1 MTKCIVYGL
10 AAAAMAVS
18 LAACKTTGDVDPQPI
33 VKTVE
38 VKVPVAVPC
47 KALEQLGVEP
57 FYPDTNKALQ
67 GTADIFEQVRLLMA
81 GRLMR
86 IQRLDEYVTAR
97 ADCPK

>member
-1 MTKCIVYGL
+1 MTKIIVYGL
-10 AAAAMAVS
+10 AVAAMAVC
-18 LAACKTTGDVDPQPI
+18 LGGCKTTGDVEPQPV

-38 VKVPVAVPC
+38 VKVPVTVPC

-67 GTADIFEQVRLLMA
+67 QAADIFEQVRLLMA

>member
-1 MTKCIVYGL
+1 MTKMLVYGL

-18 LAACKTTGDVDPQPI
+18 LGACKTTGDVDPQPV

-38 VKVPVAVPC
+38 VKVPVTVPC

-57 FYPDTNKALQ
+57 IYPDTNKALQ
-67 GTADIFEQVRLLMA
+67 GATDIFEQVRLLMA